1 MGIHI
6 INGNCFW
13 DIIYPLGGMY
23 AKCSKPLLVD
33 KLLRERLYHP
43 IRFGEYLMGNPFSQ
57 YKGTTEGFDHRSIG
71 DYNWDTEN

>member
-33 KLLRERLYHP
+33 KLLREVIPSNSFWGISYGKSL
-43 IRFGEYLMGNPFSQ
+43 
-57 YKGTTEGFDHRSIG
+57 
-71 DYNWDTEN
+71 